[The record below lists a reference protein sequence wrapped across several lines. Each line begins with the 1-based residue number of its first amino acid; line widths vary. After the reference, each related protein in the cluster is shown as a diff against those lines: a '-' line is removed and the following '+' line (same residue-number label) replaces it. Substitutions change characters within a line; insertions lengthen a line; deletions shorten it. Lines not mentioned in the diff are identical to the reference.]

1 MISLSQVAK
10 TYAVSGRTHPAL
22 KGINL
27 SVPPGCIY
35 GIIGGSGAGKSTLLR
50 CVNFLEQPTSGNVCV
65 NGQVLNTL
73 NAAALRVARQDIGMI
88 FQHFNLLSTKTV
100 FDNIAL
106 PLRLAGLPKAEIIA
120 RVTELLA
127 VTQLQDHQHAYPHE
141 LSGGQKQRVAIARA
155 LAHRPKV
162 LLSDEAT
169 SALDP
174 QTTASILD
182 LLKKINQTLGITILL
197 ITHDMD
203 VIKQICHRVAVLD
216 QGQIIEEGDV
226 LTVFTEPKQAI
237 TRAFVSKTMGEG
249 LPSDIIQRLT
259 KTPSHPNDEPLLHL
273 AFRGHAAVE
282 PLIAGLVKHCDVSV
296 NIMQAHLESIQGQP
310 CGTMT
315 LALRES
321 HQEAAVIAYLRER
334 HVTVEVLGYVSIA

>member
-1 MISLSQVAK
+1 MISLSQIAK
-10 TYAVSGRTHPAL
+10 TYEASGRSFPAL
-22 KGINL
+22 KGIDL
-27 SVPPGCIY
+27 AVPPGCIY

-50 CVNFLEQPTSGNVCV
+50 CVNFLELPTSGEVRV
-65 NGQVLNTL
+65 DGQVLNHL
-73 NAAALRVARQDIGMI
+73 DAAGLRAARQQIGMI

-106 PLRLAGLPKAEIIA
+106 PLRLAGLSKAEITQ
-120 RVTELLA
+120 RVTELLQ
-127 VTQLQDHQHAYPHE
+127 VTQLQDYQHAYPHE

-174 QTTASILD
+174 QTTASILA

-203 VIKQICHRVAVLD
+203 VIKQICHRVAVID

-226 LTVFTEPKQAI
+226 LTVFTEPKEAI

-249 LPSDIIQRLT
+249 VPVDIINRLS
-259 KTPSHPNDEPLLHL
+259 KTPTHPSDEPLLHL

-296 NIMQAHLESIQGQP
+296 NILQAHLESIQGQP

-315 LALRES
+315 LALREAN
-321 HQEAAVIAYLRER
+321 QESAVLAYLRER